1 MGSGTTFRPNF
12 NAKGEMSLSGVA
24 TPPAVLA
31 QEHGAQVGLS
41 QIPVLRSIIDTLD
54 KQGSLGPVMGRAK
67 DFATKQ
73 GLDALL
79 MSPESSTAFNDFR
92 NQLSLVKSNLAM
104 VHGGARGGS
113 NQAMAERF
121 DKLLNPTQSP
131 AAMKGAL
138 DAFERWLTQYAGA
151 KSSDELDA
159 ADMALGIAP
168 GNSQGRG
175 PATGSSGADLGPDW
189 GK

>member
-1 MGSGTTFRPNF
+1 M
-12 NAKGEMSLSGVA
+12 
-24 TPPAVLA
+24 
-31 QEHGAQVGLS
+31 
-41 QIPVLRSIIDTLD
+41 
-54 KQGSLGPVMGRAK
+54 
-67 DFATKQ
+67 
-73 GLDALL
+73 
-79 MSPESSTAFNDFR
+79 
-92 NQLSLVKSNLAM
+92 SLVKSNLAM

-121 DKLLNPTQSP
+121 DKLLNPMQSP

-151 KSSDELDA
+151 QSSDELDA
-159 ADMALGIAP
+159 ADLALGIAP

-175 PATGSSGADLGPDW
+175 PATGSAGSSGADLGPDW